1 MANEKDK
8 TIEKPNEIPNLD
20 IDESLKSLFKPND
33 SNSELFKAVTTF
45 YDEIETKTDITNANV
60 QQIIKLVYFGEES
73 KRFELDDKMPKI
85 SSIIDSVFHLQSLY
99 GNSLFTSTTDSNSRN
114 DGYLNLVLPDC
125 LKEIV
130 NSHFTFLTGISSCK
144 SLI

>member
-60 QQIIKLVYFGEES
+60 QQIIKLVFFGDES

-85 SSIIDSVFHLQSLY
+85 SSIIDSVILY
-99 GNSLFTSTTDSNSRN
+99 NYYRLRISVGRKGRN
-114 DGYLNLVLPDC
+114 
-125 LKEIV
+125 EA
-130 NSHFTFLTGISSCK
+130 FTFFNGSRSNENKDEGFLKRVLGR
-144 SLI
+144 